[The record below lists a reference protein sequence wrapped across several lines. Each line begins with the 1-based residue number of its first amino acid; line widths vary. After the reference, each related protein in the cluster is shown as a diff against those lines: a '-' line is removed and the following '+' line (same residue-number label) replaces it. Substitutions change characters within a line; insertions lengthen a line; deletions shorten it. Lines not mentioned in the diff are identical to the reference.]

1 MAQTVLHRWKNAW
14 NAFFNKDPTGFK
26 VPEGSSY
33 SVRPDRVRLTRG
45 NERTIITAIYNRIA
59 LDVASLKFQHIQLD
73 NNGRFKDTVKTNFN
87 ECLTLSANI
96 DQISRAFHQDAILS
110 MLDEGVVAIVPV
122 DTDIDPHDTESFDVL
137 SMRTGKIVD
146 WKPRHVKINV
156 YNDQTGEREDIWMP
170 KEKVAIIE
178 NPFYAVMNEPN
189 STLKRLVRK
198 LTLLDFVDEQTSSGK
213 LDLIVQLPYTIKT
226 PVKQKQAE
234 ERRKDIEM
242 QLTGSRYGIAYIDS
256 TEKVTQLNRPVENN
270 LLKQIDNL
278 TSMLYSQLG
287 ISVSILDG
295 TADERTLLNYNNRIV
310 NVIASVYVDELKR
323 KFLSKTARTQGKSVD
338 YFTDPFKNIS
348 VGQMADIVDK
358 FTRNEFA
365 TTNEMRQGMG
375 MKPSSDPEADKLKNP
390 NMPQEK
396 EEKPTQTT
404 PTNSGQEFVKEA
416 IVKE

>member
-14 NAFFNKDPTGFK
+14 NAFFNKDPTGYK

-33 SVRPDRVRLTRG
+33 SVRPDRARLTRG

-59 LDVASLKFQHIQLD
+59 LDVAALKFQHIQLD
-73 NNGRFKDTVKTNFN
+73 EEGRFKDTVKSNFN

-110 MLDEGVVAIVPV
+110 MLDEGVIAIVPV
-122 DTDIDPHDTESFDVL
+122 DTDIDPHNTEAFDVL

-156 YNDQTGEREDIWMP
+156 YNDNTGEREDIWMP

-270 LLKQIDNL
+270 LLKQIDSL

-295 TADERTLLNYNNRIV
+295 TADERTLLNYYNRIV

-375 MKPSSDPEADKLKNP
+375 MKPSSDPNADKLKNP